1 MEQGTINKDI
11 TLKYDT
17 DNDNLVVS
25 KDSDVHPFHP
35 FTEVAK
41 ADKDNIVISV
51 SAATEKQLT
60 DVSNKV
66 NENKSKIITVDDRVT
81 DLSNRVNADE
91 SKINTVDKIVT
102 DLCNEVN
109 TDKETIEEL
118 FARMKWV
125 EKVFIISFSLI
136 IMLNCLYVVFT
147 LMQKG

>member
-25 KDSDVHPFHP
+25 S
-35 FTEVAK
+35 TYVATK
-41 ADKDNIVISV
+41 KSV
-51 SAATEKQLT
+51 DDL
-60 DVSNKV
+60 SNKV
-66 NENKSKIITVDDRVT
+66 NKNKSKIITVDDRVT

-91 SKINTVDKIVT
+91 TRITTVDKVVT
-102 DLCNEVN
+102 DLCNEVK

-118 FARMKWV
+118 FSRIKWV
-125 EKVFIISFSLI
+125 EKVFIISFCL
-136 IMLNCLYVVFT
+136 IMLNCFYVIFT

>member
-25 KDSDVHPFHP
+25 
-35 FTEVAK
+35 T
-41 ADKDNIVISV
+41 SV
-51 SAATEKQLT
+51 VMKKQLS

-66 NENKSKIITVDDRVT
+66 DENKSKIITVDDRVT

-91 SKINTVDKIVT
+91 SRISTVDKIVT
-102 DLCNEVN
+102 DLCNEVK
-109 TDKETIEEL
+109 TDKENIEAL
-118 FARMKWV
+118 FSRIKWV

-136 IMLNCLYVVFT
+136 MLNCFYVIFT

>member
-25 KDSDVHPFHP
+25 S
-35 FTEVAK
+35 TYVATK
-41 ADKDNIVISV
+41 KSV
-51 SAATEKQLT
+51 DDL
-60 DVSNKV
+60 SNKV
-66 NENKSKIITVDDRVT
+66 NKNKSKIITVNDRVT

-91 SKINTVDKIVT
+91 ARISTVDKIVT
-102 DLCNEVN
+102 DLCNEVK

-118 FARMKWV
+118 FSRIKWV
-125 EKVFIISFSLI
+125 EKVFIITFCL
-136 IMLNCLYVVFT
+136 IMLNCFYVIFT

>member
-25 KDSDVHPFHP
+25 S
-35 FTEVAK
+35 TYVATK
-41 ADKDNIVISV
+41 KSV
-51 SAATEKQLT
+51 DDL
-60 DVSNKV
+60 SNKV
-66 NENKSKIITVDDRVT
+66 NKNKSKIITVDDRVT

-91 SKINTVDKIVT
+91 TRITTVEKIVT
-102 DLCNEVN
+102 DLCNEVK

-118 FARMKWV
+118 FSRIKWV
-125 EKVFIISFSLI
+125 EKVFIITFCL
-136 IMLNCLYVVFT
+136 IMLNCFYVIFT